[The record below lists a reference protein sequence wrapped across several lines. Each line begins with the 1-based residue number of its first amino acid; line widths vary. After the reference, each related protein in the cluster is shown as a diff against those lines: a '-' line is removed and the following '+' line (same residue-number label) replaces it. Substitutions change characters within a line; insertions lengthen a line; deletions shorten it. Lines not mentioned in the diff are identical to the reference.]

1 MKQLIIIS
9 ILLLYVGCSPFT
21 AHHDLITFDVDASL
35 TNPSDYTIAVLP
47 TKPIGNPEITS
58 ISELE
63 LTQKFESG
71 LRKIGFKVI
80 DAYFVNEKM
89 VELGINSEEELSL
102 VNMKKLQKELNCS
115 AFCMTTVTYDYDPE
129 GHGHK
134 GLYSHT
140 VPHTHSKTSKAVYYA
155 LSETFKI
162 IEPSLFT
169 TLVSIRIKGTL
180 MAARRSMSGEMIF
193 LLDEHFNKPDS
204 TQSK

>member
-1 MKQLIIIS
+1 MSLLLIIES
-9 ILLLYVGCSPFT
+9 AKSAGNLLSP
-21 AHHDLITFDVDASL
+21 
-35 TNPSDYTIAVLP
+35 
-47 TKPIGNPEITS
+47 

-129 GHGHK
+129 GHGH
-134 GLYSHT
+134 
-140 VPHTHSKTSKAVYYA
+140 
-155 LSETFKI
+155 
-162 IEPSLFT
+162 
-169 TLVSIRIKGTL
+169 
-180 MAARRSMSGEMIF
+180 
-193 LLDEHFNKPDS
+193 
-204 TQSK
+204 

>member
-1 MKQLIIIS
+1 MKKLIIIS
-9 ILLLYVGCSPFT
+9 ILSLFIGCSPFT
-21 AHHDLITFDVDASL
+21 AHHNLITFDINASL

-58 ISELE
+58 KPG

-80 DAYFVNEKM
+80 DAYFVNETM

-115 AFCMTTVTYDYDPE
+115 AFCLTTITYDYDPE
-129 GHGHK
+129 G
-134 GLYSHT
+134 LSHDDNIFAT
-140 VPHTHSKTSKAVYYA
+140 TNPHTHSKNSKATYHSV
-155 LSETFKI
+155 SETLKI
-162 IEPSLFT
+162 IEPSSFT
-169 TLVSIRIKGTL
+169 TLVSIRINRTV
-180 MAARRSMSGEMIF
+180 RRSMSEDMIF
-193 LLDEHFNKPDS
+193 LLDEHFNKPKS

>member
-1 MKQLIIIS
+1 M
-9 ILLLYVGCSPFT
+9 LLLYVGCSAFT
-21 AHHDLITFDVDASL
+21 AHHNLITFDINASL

-58 ISELE
+58 ISYLE

-115 AFCMTTVTYDYDPE
+115 ALC
-129 GHGHK
+129 
-134 GLYSHT
+134 L
-140 VPHTHSKTSKAVYYA
+140 TSISYYYFS
-155 LSETFKI
+155 LI
-162 IEPSLFT
+162 I
-169 TLVSIRIKGTL
+169 KNG
-180 MAARRSMSGEMIF
+180 
-193 LLDEHFNKPDS
+193 
-204 TQSK
+204 

>member
-9 ILLLYVGCSPFT
+9 MLLLYVGCATYT

-58 ISELE
+58 ISYLE

-115 AFCMTTVTYDYDPE
+115 AFCMTTITYNDPE

-140 VPHTHSKTSKAVYYA
+140 VPHTHSKTSKAVYYG

-180 MAARRSMSGEMIF
+180 MAATRSMSEDMIF